1 MQHALK
7 EGHPHLGVV
16 VLDSPL
22 KAYAQKE
29 SDDNT
34 DRDIPTATVNASFY
48 GWLSRFKGPGQVI
61 VLENEAVDPVTARA
75 LDAIEFTDDYTRGR
89 QGFYPPRPVISPPST
104 SASDGTEVDDHT

>member
-1 MQHALK
+1 M
-7 EGHPHLGVV
+7 V

-29 SDDNT
+29 SADDT

-48 GWLSRFKGPGQVI
+48 GWLSRFKGPGQII
-61 VLENEAVDPVTARA
+61 VLENEVVDAVTAHA

-89 QGFYPPRPVISPPST
+89 QGFYPPKTVITPSPAP
-104 SASDGTEVDDHT
+104 ASDGTEFDDYR

>member
-1 MQHALK
+1 M
-7 EGHPHLGVV
+7 V

-29 SDDNT
+29 SADDT

-48 GWLSRFKGPGQVI
+48 GWLSRFTGPGQII
-61 VLENEAVDPVTARA
+61 VLENEVVDTVTARA

-89 QGFYPPRPVISPPST
+89 QGFYPPRPMTTPPPRPSGG
-104 SASDGTEVDDHT
+104 AEFDDLA